1 MWLLQNRQSPTWLT
15 LYFYWSSLFY
25 ANDDSRWQYVCVQSL
40 HLPLPMKRAWGDR
53 GEAQWCLSYTETSQ
67 AESGGHFLLL
77 DFKNANTSGVLV
89 PARGP
94 EVPAVGTKGCG
105 DQRPGSEPTSPGC
118 EDSAIYA
125 PGLGISPVRC
135 RWQVRPKTG
144 LRADFSGLWGLNH
157 LCPGPRHLT
166 CEVQVTGELTGW
178 CLHPATPEQVLW
190 ARARIKKWT
199 LSSW

>member
-135 RWQVRPKTG
+135 RWQVSSQDDACTQ
-144 LRADFSGLWGLNH
+144 
-157 LCPGPRHLT
+157 RHLSKS
-166 CEVQVTGELTGW
+166 CEPGLESRSGRW
-178 CLHPATPEQVLW
+178 VLGNF
-190 ARARIKKWT
+190 A
-199 LSSW
+199 LSFPTDWLIR